1 MTSTPAAAL
10 PPALQRSFDAWA
22 AAGRPADEPTRWS
35 FDHWTAHVPDL
46 PACLECEPLT
56 RAVVTGYAAK
66 VTAEDLAV
74 QRDAFIA
81 AMVWGYGRVG
91 YGPSRVERIMAQP
104 GFEEQLADVT
114 RITLEQGGP
123 AAFEHIRQQRKSGV
137 GCLKHLG
144 AAFGTKYL
152 YFLTKAH
159 RESDIAPVLDS
170 VVRAWFAEHVKDVD
184 VRIGGGWTCPRKYAT
199 YVETMQAWGEELKIP
214 ADDVERLIFLQQQD
228 STQEPW
234 RESWSSAAADPE
246 AGELLEALRL
256 ALADLG
262 AGDDAEPHLQ
272 ALEDVI
278 ADAEDRAPDE
288 A

>member
-1 MTSTPAAAL
+1 M
-10 PPALQRSFDAWA
+10 
-22 AAGRPADEPTRWS
+22 
-35 FDHWTAHVPDL
+35 PDL

-66 VTAEDLAV
+66 VTAEDRAA
-74 QRDAFIA
+74 QRDAFIVT
-81 AMVWGYGRVG
+81 MVWGYGRVG

-104 GFEEQLADVT
+104 GFEDQLADVT

-123 AAFEHIRQQRKSGV
+123 AAFEHIRQQRKSGA
-137 GCLKHLG
+137 GCFKHLG

-152 YFLTKAH
+152 SFLTKAH

-170 VVRAWFAEHVKDVD
+170 VVRAWFAEHAQDVD
-184 VRIGGGWTCPRKYAT
+184 VRIGDGWTYPDRYRT
-199 YVETMQAWGEELKIP
+199 YVEAMQAWGRELGVD

-228 STQEPW
+228 ATQGSW
-234 RESWSSAAADPE
+234 RESWSAAAADPE
-246 AGELLEALRL
+246 AGELLDALRL

-262 AGDDAEPHLQ
+262 AGDDAEPHLR

>member
-1 MTSTPAAAL
+1 MTSTPAAAV
-10 PPALQRSFDAWA
+10 PSALQRSFDAWD

-35 FDHWTAHVPDL
+35 IDHWTAHVSDL
-46 PACLECEPLT
+46 PACLEREPLT

-66 VTAEDLAV
+66 VTAEDRAA

-81 AMVWGYGRVG
+81 TMVWGHGRVG

-123 AAFEHIRQQRKSGV
+123 AAFEHIRQQRKSMA

-152 YFLTKAH
+152 SFLTKAH
-159 RESDIAPVLDS
+159 RESDIAPIFDS

-184 VRIGGGWTCPRKYAT
+184 VRIGDGWTYPRKYAT
-199 YVETMQAWGEELKIP
+199 YVETMQAWGDKLDIAP
-214 ADDVERLIFLQQQD
+214 DDVERLIFLQQQD
-228 STQEPW
+228 ATQGSW
-234 RESWSSAAADPE
+234 RESWSSVVTTPE
-246 AGELLEALRL
+246 SGELLEALRL
-256 ALADLG
+256 ALDDLG
-262 AGDDAEPHLQ
+262 AGDDAAPHLQ

-278 ADAEDRAPDE
+278 AEAEDRAPDE

>member
-1 MTSTPAAAL
+1 M
-10 PPALQRSFDAWA
+10 
-22 AAGRPADEPTRWS
+22 
-35 FDHWTAHVPDL
+35 PDL

-56 RAVVTGYAAK
+56 RAVITGYAAK
-66 VTAEDLAV
+66 VTAEDRAV

-81 AMVWGYGRVG
+81 AMVWGHGRVG

-123 AAFEHIRQQRKSGV
+123 AAFEHVRQQRKSGV

-144 AAFGTKYL
+144 AAFGTQYL

-184 VRIGGGWTCPRKYAT
+184 VRIGGGWTYPRKYAT

-214 ADDVERLIFLQQQD
+214 ADDVERLIFLQQQGA
-228 STQEPW
+228 TQEPW

-272 ALEDVI
+272 ALEDVV

>member
-1 MTSTPAAAL
+1 M
-10 PPALQRSFDAWA
+10 PP
-22 AAGRPADEPTRWS
+22 
-35 FDHWTAHVPDL
+35 VPDL
-46 PACLECEPLT
+46 PACLECKPLT
-56 RAVVTGYAAK
+56 RSVVTGYAAK
-66 VTAEDLAV
+66 VTAKDRAA

-123 AAFEHIRQQRKSGV
+123 AAFEHIRQQRKSGA
-137 GCLKHLG
+137 GCLTHLG
-144 AAFGTKYL
+144 AAFGTTHL
-152 YFLTKAH
+152 SFLTKAH
-159 RESDIAPVLDS
+159 RESDIAPILDS

-184 VRIGGGWTCPRKYAT
+184 VRIGDGWTYPRKYAT
-199 YVETMQAWGEELKIP
+199 YVETMQAWGDKLDIAP
-214 ADDVERLIFLQQQD
+214 DDVERLIFLQQQD
-228 STQEPW
+228 ATQGSW
-234 RESWSSAAADPE
+234 RESWSSAVTTPE
-246 AGELLEALRL
+246 SGELLEALRL
-256 ALADLG
+256 ALDDLG

-278 ADAEDRAPDE
+278 AEVEDRAPDE

>member
-1 MTSTPAAAL
+1 MTSTPAAAV
-10 PPALQRSFDAWA
+10 PSALRRSFDTWV
-22 AAGRPADEPTRWS
+22 AAGKPADEPTRWS
-35 FDHWTAHVPDL
+35 IDHWTAHVPDL

-66 VTAEDLAV
+66 VTAEDRAV

-81 AMVWGYGRVG
+81 TMVWGYGRVG

-104 GFEEQLADVT
+104 GFEDQLADVT
-114 RITLEQGGP
+114 RIALEQGGP
-123 AAFEHIRQQRKSGV
+123 AAFEHIRQQRKTGA

-152 YFLTKAH
+152 SFLTRAH
-159 RESDIAPVLDS
+159 RGSDIAPVLDS
-170 VVRAWFAEHVKDVD
+170 VVRAWFAEHVEDVD
-184 VRIGGGWTCPRKYAT
+184 VRIGDGWTYPCKYTT
-199 YVETMQAWGEELKIP
+199 YVETMQAWGKELEIP

-228 STQEPW
+228 ATQGSW

-246 AGELLEALRL
+246 AGELLEGLRL
-256 ALADLG
+256 ALDDLG
-262 AGDDAEPHLQ
+262 AGDAAEAHLR
-272 ALEDVI
+272 ALEDLI
-278 ADAEDRAPDE
+278 TDAEDRAPDE

>member
-1 MTSTPAAAL
+1 M
-10 PPALQRSFDAWA
+10 
-22 AAGRPADEPTRWS
+22 
-35 FDHWTAHVPDL
+35 PDL
-46 PACLECEPLT
+46 PACLEREPLT
-56 RAVVTGYAAK
+56 RAVVTGYASK
-66 VTAEDLAV
+66 VTAEDRAV

-159 RESDIAPVLDS
+159 RESDIAPVLDLS
-170 VVRAWFAEHVKDVD
+170 
-184 VRIGGGWTCPRKYAT
+184 
-199 YVETMQAWGEELKIP
+199 
-214 ADDVERLIFLQQQD
+214 LI
-228 STQEPW
+228 
-234 RESWSSAAADPE
+234 
-246 AGELLEALRL
+246 
-256 ALADLG
+256 
-262 AGDDAEPHLQ
+262 H
-272 ALEDVI
+272 I
-278 ADAEDRAPDE
+278 
-288 A
+288 

>member
-1 MTSTPAAAL
+1 M
-10 PPALQRSFDAWA
+10 
-22 AAGRPADEPTRWS
+22 
-35 FDHWTAHVPDL
+35 
-46 PACLECEPLT
+46 
-56 RAVVTGYAAK
+56 YK
-66 VTAEDLAV
+66 
-74 QRDAFIA
+74 
-81 AMVWGYGRVG
+81 
-91 YGPSRVERIMAQP
+91 
-104 GFEEQLADVT
+104 
-114 RITLEQGGP
+114 
-123 AAFEHIRQQRKSGV
+123 RQSGV

-170 VVRAWFAEHVKDVD
+170 VVRAWFAEHVTDVD

-199 YVETMQAWGEELKIP
+199 YVETMQAWGEDLKIP